1 MEKGPSFV
9 GEKAKPTTTAQVASS
24 PAKKKKKKKKKVTQG
39 ATPERSNTADLPK
52 GEPSQMKEPHSE
64 AGPSKYGQRKNV
76 IEP

>member
-24 PAKKKKKKKKKVTQG
+24 PLKKKKKKKKKPTQG
-39 ATPERSNTADLPK
+39 ATSERSNIADLPK
-52 GEPSQMKEPHSE
+52 GETSQVKEPQSE

>member
-9 GEKAKPTTTAQVASS
+9 GEKAKPTIPQAASS
-24 PAKKKKKKKKKVTQG
+24 PVKKKKKKKKKPTQG

-52 GEPSQMKEPHSE
+52 GESSQVKEPQSE
-64 AGPSKYGQRKNV
+64 ARPSKYGQRKNV